1 MENLTERIQ
10 ERRKR
15 GQVAQTTWLSF
26 FWERERSN
34 ELVNREAWRQ
44 KKSPGHFGG
53 PWEECGREG
62 EPDDA
67 DRKVVFVVFLL
78 LIICEKTHLF
88 IPFISPKDS
97 LA

>member
-1 MENLTERIQ
+1 MDKWHRQ
-10 ERRKR
+10 HGCHFSGK
-15 GQVAQTTWLSF
+15 
-26 FWERERSN
+26 ERSN

-67 DRKVVFVVFLL
+67 DRKVVFVEVFLL